1 MKDSKGGDGI
11 EEKQEWKTGRQG
23 ERKEKQG
30 WTKEEVG
37 MTSGKMGGCVNVN
50 VRERKPVDQK
60 GICET
65 RIKVKTT

>member
-11 EEKQEWKTGRQG
+11 QEKQDWKTGRQG

-37 MTSGKMGGCVNVN
+37 MPSKKMGG
-50 VRERKPVDQK
+50 
-60 GICET
+60 
-65 RIKVKTT
+65 